1 MDSRSTF
8 LRHMLDRWR
17 DGVWKVRGR
26 IEMSL
31 AGVEGSC
38 RQIRSDIPNHR
49 TKTLMFR

>member
-31 AGVEGSC
+31 ARVEGSW
-38 RQIRSDIPNHR
+38 RKIPSDILKCG

>member
-8 LRHMLDRWR
+8 LRHVPDRWR

-31 AGVEGSC
+31 ARVEGSC
-38 RQIRSDIPNHR
+38 RKIRSDIRKHR